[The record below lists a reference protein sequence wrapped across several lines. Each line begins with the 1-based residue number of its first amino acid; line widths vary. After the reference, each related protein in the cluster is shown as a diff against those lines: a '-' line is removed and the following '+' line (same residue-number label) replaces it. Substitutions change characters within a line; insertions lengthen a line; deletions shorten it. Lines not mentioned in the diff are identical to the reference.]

1 MWDLI
6 RGSLAYKLTIKTA
19 KNHSMN
25 KHIYLASRSPR
36 RAELLQQIGVD
47 FEVLPS
53 DVDEAPLSGE
63 APQDYVVRLA
73 RLKAEVG
80 LARLKGSD
88 MLMLPLLAADTTVC
102 IDGVILG
109 KPGDD
114 ADAAAMLRR
123 MSGRW
128 HAVLTGIAVA
138 THSGIILTALSSTQ
152 VEMATLSEADIVA
165 YIASGEQRDKAGA
178 YAIQG
183 LAGTFIRRIEGSY
196 SGVMG
201 LPIFETVQL
210 LKNAGIKVL

>member
-1 MWDLI
+1 M
-6 RGSLAYKLTIKTA
+6 S
-19 KNHSMN
+19 

-47 FEVLPS
+47 FDVLPS

-73 RLKAEVG
+73 RMKAEVG
-80 LARLKGSD
+80 LARLQGSD
-88 MLMLPLLAADTTVC
+88 MLMLPLLAADTTVFV
-102 IDGVILG
+102 DGVILG
-109 KPGDD
+109 KPEDD

-138 THSGIILTALSSTQ
+138 TPSGIFSALSSTQ
-152 VEMATLSEADIVA
+152 VEMAILSETDIIA
-165 YIASGEQRDKAGA
+165 YITSTEPRGKAGA

-201 LPIFETVQL
+201 LPIFETTQL